1 MITAPKAWTAI
12 WQAPHRPLFFLA
24 GLWALVA
31 PAVWLLPEG
40 VQPDKVSWHRQE
52 LLFGMAGAAAGGY
65 LLTALPAWT
74 KKGPVSPGVTMFAT
88 VLWCVARLTTALS
101 QHLPAVVIA
110 IGASAYFVFVAG
122 VLAHGI
128 ASSRAGRGIWAPF
141 AMVLIGLLSLLW
153 LDGEASHLT
162 ADSAPRVFLVL
173 IILIGGR
180 AVPAFTQ
187 SWIARSNIGDRIRNQ
202 PKLSYLAIVGII
214 SAAWFSAAEQTQA
227 EGIALVLSGLALV
240 LQMSGWPCLRV
251 RRYPALFILHV
262 GFAWTPAALLL
273 TGLAIIFPDQLPVAA
288 ALHSATMGA
297 MGTMMAAVMMRAAM
311 ARDGDMLL
319 LSRTMACAFAL
330 ICVATMVRVL
340 AGWIGGAY
348 FDPIIAAAA
357 CWMLAWGLFLIAY
370 MPALSG
376 PVPRPVL
383 SADGARLPLAV
394 PKR

>member
-1 MITAPKAWTAI
+1 M

-31 PAVWLLPEG
+31 PAVWFLPEG
-40 VQPDKVSWHRQE
+40 VQLDKVAWHREE

-74 KKGPVSPGVTMFAT
+74 KKGPVSPGVTIFAT
-88 VLWCVARLTTALS
+88 VLWCVARLTTAFS
-101 QHLPAVVIA
+101 QHLPAAVGVF
-110 IGASAYFVFVAG
+110 GASAYFLFVAA

-128 ASSRAGRGIWAPF
+128 ASSRAGRRIWAPF
-141 AMVLIGLLSLLW
+141 AMVLIGLLNLLW
-153 LDGEASHLT
+153 LDGEASYLV
-162 ADSAPRVFLVL
+162 ADSVPRVFLVL

-180 AVPAFTQ
+180 AVPAFTH
-187 SWIARSNIGDRIRNQ
+187 SWIARSDVGHRIRNR
-202 PKLSYLAIVGII
+202 PKLSYLAIGGVI
-214 SAAWFSAAEQTQA
+214 SAAWFSAAKQTHA

-240 LQMSGWPCLRV
+240 LQMSGWQCLKTH
-251 RRYPALFILHV
+251 RYPALFILNLA
-262 GFAWTPAALLL
+262 FAWTPAALLL
-273 TGLAIIFPDQLPVAA
+273 TGFANMFPDQLPLAA

-311 ARDGDMLL
+311 ARDEGMLL
-319 LSRTMACAFAL
+319 LSRTMAWAFAL
-330 ICVATMVRVL
+330 ICVATTVRIL
-340 AGWIGGAY
+340 AGRIGGAY
-348 FDPIIAAAA
+348 FDLIVTAAA

-370 MPALSG
+370 IPALSG

-394 PKR
+394 PER